1 MKHRKQGED
10 KIMRKQVKGNVS
22 WVGYMDWELES
33 FHGDDYSIMNGSS
46 QNAYLIEEEKTVL
59 IDTVWTPHRFDF
71 VENLKQET
79 DLHKIDFIVAN
90 HGECDHSGSLTALM
104 KEIPDTPIYCTANAV
119 KSIEGQYGKRGWNF
133 HVVKTGDSVDIGNG
147 KKLVFVEMRML
158 HWPDSMATYLTGDN
172 ILFSN
177 DAFGQHY
184 AVEELF
190 NDKANPCVL
199 NKEAMKYF
207 ANILN
212 PFAPILKK
220 KLTEIAALNLP
231 IEMIAPS
238 HGAIW
243 RENPLQIVEKY
254 AQWAD
259 AYQEDQVTVAYDT
272 MWEGTAKIAHRI
284 SEEIHRQSP
293 STVVKVFR
301 ISKSDKNE
309 VMTEVFKSKA
319 IVVGSPTVS
328 NSILSSVAGWME
340 FLRQLKFRKKR
351 AAAFGCY
358 GWSGE
363 SVKILQQRL
372 KDAGFEVIGENVRSL
387 WNPDESDF
395 ANIPA
400 LVTSLLGTEE
410 SSEAEETPVKSAAGI
425 NMARYQCGPCGYIY
439 DPAKGDPD
447 SGVAPGT
454 AFEDLPDDWHCPVCG
469 VSKEMFH
476 KL

>member
-1 MKHRKQGED
+1 
-10 KIMRKQVKGNVS
+10 MRKHVKGNVS
-22 WVGYMDWELES
+22 WVGYLDWELDR
-33 FHGDDYSIMNGSS
+33 FHGDDYSIINGSS

-59 IDTVWTPHRFDF
+59 VDTVWTPHRFDF
-71 VENLKQET
+71 VENLSKEV
-79 DLHKIDFIVAN
+79 DLEKIDFIVAN

-104 KEIPDTPIYCTANAV
+104 EKIPDTPIYCTANAV

-133 HVVKTGDSVDIGNG
+133 HVVKTGDSVEIGNG
-147 KKLVFVEMRML
+147 KKLIFVEMRML
-158 HWPDSMATYLTGDN
+158 HWPDSMATFMTGDN

-190 NDKANPCVL
+190 NDKANQCLL

-220 KLTEIAALNLP
+220 KLEEIASFNLP

-243 RENPLQIVEKY
+243 REDPLQIVNKY
-254 AQWAD
+254 AEWAQ
-259 AYQEDQVTVAYDT
+259 AYQEDQVVVAYDT
-272 MWEGTAKIAHRI
+272 MWEGTAKIAHKI
-284 SEEIHRQSP
+284 ADEIHIQSP
-293 STVVKVFR
+293 DTVVKLYN

-319 IVVGSPTVS
+319 VAVGSPTVS
-328 NSILSSVAGWME
+328 NGILSSVAGWME
-340 FLRQLKFRKKR
+340 FMKQLKFKNKK

-363 SVKILQQRL
+363 SVKVLQEKL
-372 KDAGFEVIGENVRSL
+372 KEGGFQVVEENVKSL
-387 WNPDESDF
+387 WNPDEEDF
-395 ANIPA
+395 SKVPA
-400 LVTSLLGTEE
+400 LVKALLE
-410 SSEAEETPVKSAAGI
+410 K
-425 NMARYQCGPCGYIY
+425 
-439 DPAKGDPD
+439 
-447 SGVAPGT
+447 
-454 AFEDLPDDWHCPVCG
+454 
-469 VSKEMFH
+469 
-476 KL
+476 

>member
-1 MKHRKQGED
+1 
-10 KIMRKQVKGNVS
+10 MRKHVKGNVS
-22 WVGYMDWELES
+22 WVGYLDWELDR
-33 FHGDDYSIMNGSS
+33 FHGDDYSIINGSS

-59 IDTVWTPHRFDF
+59 VDTVWTPHRFDF
-71 VENLKQET
+71 VDNLSKEV
-79 DLHKIDFIVAN
+79 DLEKIDFIVAN

-104 KEIPDTPIYCTANAV
+104 EKIPDTPIYCTANAV

-133 HVVKTGDSVDIGNG
+133 HVVKTGDSVEIGNG
-147 KKLVFVEMRML
+147 KKLIFVEMRML
-158 HWPDSMATYLTGDN
+158 HWPDSMATFMTGDN

-190 NDKANPCVL
+190 NDKANQCLL

-220 KLTEIAALNLP
+220 KLEEIASFNLP

-243 RENPLQIVEKY
+243 REDPLQIVNKY
-254 AQWAD
+254 AEWAQ
-259 AYQEDQVTVAYDT
+259 AYQEDQVVVAYDT
-272 MWEGTAKIAHRI
+272 MWEGTAKIAHKI
-284 SEEIHRQSP
+284 ADEIHIQSP
-293 STVVKVFR
+293 DTVVKLYN

-319 IVVGSPTVS
+319 VAVGSPTVS
-328 NSILSSVAGWME
+328 NSILSSVVGWME
-340 FLRQLKFRKKR
+340 FMKQLKFKNKK

-363 SVKILQQRL
+363 SVKVLQEKL
-372 KDAGFEVIGENVRSL
+372 KEGGFQVVEENVKSL
-387 WNPDESDF
+387 WNPDEEDF
-395 ANIPA
+395 SNVPA
-400 LVTSLLGTEE
+400 LVKALLE
-410 SSEAEETPVKSAAGI
+410 K
-425 NMARYQCGPCGYIY
+425 
-439 DPAKGDPD
+439 
-447 SGVAPGT
+447 
-454 AFEDLPDDWHCPVCG
+454 
-469 VSKEMFH
+469 
-476 KL
+476 